1 MKLLMGPKEAS
12 MMALEVLTK
21 VLQLTAEEK
30 DKCMAKLKWS
40 LEGCNVSDNVNDN
53 TAMFEW

>member
-30 DKCMAKLKWS
+30 DKCMAKLK
-40 LEGCNVSDNVNDN
+40 
-53 TAMFEW
+53 